1 MVMADTSNRRRE
13 PGGIPTGGQFA
24 DEARGAADA
33 SDLERA
39 DLEPRALL
47 PGGMAVGDGWTQ
59 TTPTDRFVQPGQ
71 CEFADGEGGRLRTYD
86 TDWFDPNLGDC
97 SSRRAEYISPR
108 GDTAVAHDMKVETEG
123 RADISVHTPDGLKR
137 AVDRA
142 RRALTERAGIEP
154 ERVEVEMG
162 ERPDGP
168 MRARAFYPMLEEPAG
183 FHPLKARRARL
194 ENERRAAM
202 DDWVEVEP

>member
-1 MVMADTSNRRRE
+1 MTDRRRE

-24 DEARGAADA
+24 DEMKGGTDA

-39 DLEPRALL
+39 DLEPRTLL
-47 PGGMAVGDGWTQ
+47 PGGMAVGDGWTR
-59 TTPTDRFVQPGQ
+59 TPSTDRFLQPGQ

-123 RADISVHTPDGLKR
+123 RADISAHTPDGLKD
-137 AVDRA
+137 AVGRA
-142 RRALTERAGIEP
+142 RRALADRAGVEP
-154 ERVEVEMG
+154 ERVRVEMG
-162 ERPDGP
+162 DGPDDP
-168 MRARAFYPMLEEPAG
+168 MRARASYPMLEEPAG
-183 FHPLKARRARL
+183 FHPFEARRVRR
-194 ENERRAAM
+194 ENRRRAAM
-202 DDWVEVEP
+202 DGWTEIEP